1 MDIFTTLLLFVFLI
15 FVIVAFMVLVR
26 GIWTPI
32 VLEVASYFFTT
43 SSTTERVSFA
53 ADEYQNWVL
62 FTIILLMLPF
72 LLQKNLFSLR
82 YNCYVGF
89 ISITILALAIIYRAV
104 EERTTSSSN
113 DFTVLWF
120 TDNFADALYAFPII
134 TLSFLCSFNINQIQN
149 SIYNPTRKRLRYVI
163 HSSIAVC
170 FTLMYIFGVAGY
182 MYSGNKTMDDI
193 LMNFNVSD
201 RLILLGRI
209 GCGTNLMLNLAIITL
224 PCRDSMLA
232 LWPLLKTWNDNRKN
246 QILDGKN
253 RDNDNGL
260 QSSTAASF
268 GDSSFEIESVSSKS
282 GLNSIKAPQNDF
294 SSQYHSNE
302 DTPLISSSECPS
314 SDESYYFVEVKDIDA
329 DEKSKSHRENIVI
342 LISTVGI
349 ILTCYIAAVCAPG
362 VGIVWSICGSS
373 MAFIIAFILPCTCY
387 IQIRCKKIGH
397 RNHRILISWFI
408 LIFSVIGAV
417 ACTGQTIW
425 RLFLMK

>member
-1 MDIFTTLLLFVFLI
+1 MDIFTTLLLFVFLL

-32 VLEVASYFFTT
+32 VMEIASCLFST

-53 ADEYQNWVL
+53 VDEYQNWVL

-89 ISITILALAIIYRAV
+89 VSITILAVAIIYRAV
-104 EERTTSSSN
+104 EERTTYPSN
-113 DFTVLWF
+113 DFTILWF

-149 SIYNPTRKRLRYVI
+149 SIHNPTRKRLRYVI
-163 HSSIAVC
+163 HSSITVC
-170 FTLMYIFGVAGY
+170 FILMYIFGVAGY
-182 MYSGNKTMDDI
+182 LYSGNKTMDDI
-193 LMNFNVSD
+193 LMNFSVTD

-232 LWPLLKTWNDNRKN
+232 LWPLLKTWNNNRKN
-246 QILDGKN
+246 QMLNGK
-253 RDNDNGL
+253 RSDDDNGL

-268 GDSSFEIESVSSKS
+268 GDASFEIESITSKS
-282 GLNSIKAPQNDF
+282 GLIPIQSSQNDS
-294 SSQYHSNE
+294 SSQHHHNE
-302 DTPLISSSECPS
+302 DSPLVSSSESPS
-314 SDESYYFVEVKDIDA
+314 LDESYYFVEIKDIDS
-329 DEKSKSHRENIVI
+329 DENSKNHRENIVI
-342 LISTVGI
+342 LISTLGI
-349 ILTCYIAAVCAPG
+349 VLTCFLAAVCAPG

-373 MAFIIAFILPCTCY
+373 MAFIIAFILPCACY
-387 IQIRCKKIGH
+387 IQVRCKKIGH

-408 LIFSVIGAV
+408 LLFSIIGAI